1 MQKIIDPEV
10 FDCVNSIEDP
20 EDCAILDDESVEDAL
35 DDIES
40 EGISDDDLVDDDEDI
55 PVDTNQDYSGD
66 MIDLDIEGADADEII
81 AAERDIAADPFEDD
95 ELIDIAM
102 NTDDGI
108 DIAADD
114 LDDDDDISE
123 I

>member
-1 MQKIIDPEV
+1 MDRAGQVVAIVKVADG
-10 FDCVNSIEDP
+10 CCED
-20 EDCAILDDESVEDAL
+20 DSRDKRHD
-35 DDIES
+35 
-40 EGISDDDLVDDDEDI
+40 ISDDDLVDDDEDI

-81 AAERDIAADPFEDD
+81 AAERDIATDPFEDD

-108 DIAADD
+108 DVAADD

>member
-10 FDCVNSIEDP
+10 FDCVNSIKDP
-20 EDCAILDDESVEDAL
+20 EDCAILDDDSVEDAL

-55 PVDTNQDYSGD
+55 PVDTNQDYSED
-66 MIDLDIEGADADEII
+66 MTDLNIEGADAD
-81 AAERDIAADPFEDD
+81 
-95 ELIDIAM
+95 
-102 NTDDGI
+102 GI
-108 DIAADD
+108 DVAADD

>member
-20 EDCAILDDESVEDAL
+20 EDFAILDDESVEDAL

-108 DIAADD
+108 DVAADD